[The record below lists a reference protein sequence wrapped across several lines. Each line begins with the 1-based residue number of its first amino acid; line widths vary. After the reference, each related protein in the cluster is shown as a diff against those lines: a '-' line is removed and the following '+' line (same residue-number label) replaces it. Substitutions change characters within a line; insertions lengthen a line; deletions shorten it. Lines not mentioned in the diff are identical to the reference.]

1 MTQYD
6 DIVVT
11 PVYGPLS
18 TNQYPCAMPPHNSGA
33 LPGRHPNP
41 PQFYPA
47 DGSSN
52 FSIARRE
59 YARVSTREPASNTK
73 YIAPVQSSMYVCARK
88 REAVGKASYKQGL
101 SDSALL
107 SYKGYNVNDA
117 NHARRVAR
125 SHGCVA
131 PKKKG
136 ATQNTYSNVGGWGS
150 IVRNT
155 Y

>member
-18 TNQYPCAMPPHNSGA
+18 TNQYPGAAPPHNLGA
-33 LPGRHPNP
+33 IPGRHPNP

-47 DGSSN
+47 DGSSV
-52 FSIARRE
+52 FSNARRE
-59 YARVSTREPASNTK
+59 YARVASRTPVSSTK
-73 YIAPVQSSMYVCARK
+73 YIAPTQSSMHICARK
-88 REAVGKASYKQGL
+88 REAIGKVSFKQGL
-101 SDSALL
+101 PLSAPL
-107 SYKGYNVNDA
+107 SYKGYNINDA
-117 NHARRVAR
+117 KHALRAAR
-125 SHGCVA
+125 SHGCSA

-136 ATQNTYSNVGGWGS
+136 AIENTYRNVGGWGS
-150 IVRNT
+150 IVRST

>member
-18 TNQYPCAMPPHNSGA
+18 TNQYPSVMPPHNLGA
-33 LPGRHPNP
+33 LSGRHPNP

-47 DGSSN
+47 DSSSN
-52 FSIARRE
+52 FANARRE
-59 YARVSTREPASNTK
+59 YARVATRVPISNTK
-73 YIAPVQSSMYVCARK
+73 YIAPTQSSMHVCARK
-88 REAVGKASYKQGL
+88 REAIGKVSYKQGL
-101 SDSALL
+101 PDSAPL

-117 NHARRVAR
+117 RHALRVAR
-125 SHGCVA
+125 SHGCTA

-136 ATQNTYSNVGGWGS
+136 AIQNTYSHVGGWGS
-150 IVRNT
+150 IVRST

>member
-6 DIVVT
+6 NIVVT

-18 TNQYPCAMPPHNSGA
+18 TNQYPGAMPPHNSGV
-33 LPGRHPNP
+33 LIGRHPNP

-52 FSIARRE
+52 FSNARHE
-59 YARVSTREPASNTK
+59 YARVVTRAPVSSTK
-73 YIAPVQSSMYVCARK
+73 YIAPVQSSMHVCARK
-88 REAVGKASYKQGL
+88 REAVGKSSYKQGL
-101 SDSALL
+101 PDSSPL
-107 SYKGYNVNDA
+107 SYKGYNVNDSNKA
-117 NHARRVAR
+117 LRVAR

-136 ATQNTYSNVGGWGS
+136 AIQNSYSTVGGWGS